1 MACSDAIASE
11 TCRSDLSNGFVG
23 DLVGEVG
30 SVGNASLDDANG
42 SLCDVRGGAVEGGTE
57 GVRGGP
63 SGWWAS
69 VKMPSF
75 GATIR
80 VLRDCDCVPGRGSG
94 GGEGRVG
101 RPSNIAPCREGRVGL
116 NSAPIRSET
125 SKVEHF
131 LATNVTE
138 PRQSTSG
145 QAPRHFL

>member
-63 SGWWAS
+63 SGWLCWVTLTKTSSRIHIAVQIKGTPLDKGGIS
-69 VKMPSF
+69 
-75 GATIR
+75 
-80 VLRDCDCVPGRGSG
+80 LR
-94 GGEGRVG
+94 
-101 RPSNIAPCREGRVGL
+101 
-116 NSAPIRSET
+116 T
-125 SKVEHF
+125 SKSAFSSADVS
-131 LATNVTE
+131 
-138 PRQSTSG
+138 R
-145 QAPRHFL
+145 